1 MASKSCIKSTY
12 SLATSLRLVTQ
23 SVFLAMAQ
31 YFHIHARNPQARLI
45 KQAAEILSVG
55 GLIAYPTDSS
65 YALGCHLDDKRAVER
80 IRRIRKLDR
89 HHNFTL
95 VAADLKQVSQFAK
108 IDNEQYRLIKKLTP
122 GPYTFILNAKR
133 LVPNR
138 LVHAKRRTIGIRIP
152 DNAIVQSLLVE
163 LGEPIMSSSLI
174 LPGSESALGDPD
186 DIRAALEHEV
196 DLVIDGG
203 ADVNQAS
210 TVIDWHHDSLRIVR
224 EGAGDISF
232 LED

>member
-1 MASKSCIKSTY
+1 
-12 SLATSLRLVTQ
+12 
-23 SVFLAMAQ
+23 MAQ

-45 KQAAEILSVG
+45 KQATEILRVG

-65 YALGCHLDDKRAVER
+65 YALGCHLDDKQAVQR

-95 VAADLKQVSQFAK
+95 VASDLKQVSQFAK
-108 IDNEQYRLIKKLTP
+108 IDNEQYRLIKTLTP

-138 LVHAKRRTIGIRIP
+138 LVHPKRRTIGIRIP
-152 DNAIVQSLLVE
+152 DNRIVQSLLAE
-163 LGEPIMSSSLI
+163 FAEPIMSASLI
-174 LPGSESALGDPD
+174 LPNDEFALGDPD
-186 DIRAALEHEV
+186 EIRAILEHEV

-203 ADVNQAS
+203 ADTNQTS
-210 TVIDWHHDSLRIVR
+210 TVIDWHNDRLRILR
-224 EGAGDISF
+224 HGAGDISF